1 MNQFIMNLVV
11 KHYSIASYTT
21 NRMDHVRAQD
31 FRDASPEEDKSM
43 RFYLV
48 SLESFY
54 NQVPTSSL
62 MHHYYAILPFFY
74 ILLLY
79 YYIQGLHP

>member
-1 MNQFIMNLVV
+1 MHLIQQLEW
-11 KHYSIASYTT
+11 TT
-21 NRMDHVRAQD
+21 LEHKTLD
-31 FRDASPEEDKSM
+31 DASHEEDKSM

-48 SLESFY
+48 SLETFD

-62 MHHYYAILPFFY
+62 MHHYYAILPIFFY